1 MQLINN
7 FMTKTMILFA
17 LLLTVNK
24 SMGQSPVLS
33 LRDSFRG
40 QIPGAYYKDTEGDF
54 NKFVGVWKYQKGLK
68 SLTIVFEKKTNY
80 FNDNDNTYID
90 MLIGEYKYTDESGQ
104 ETVNT
109 LQNLSMTNLKPFQ
122 NNIAGTN
129 ILNYY
134 QPVAN
139 RKVRLAFTDPER
151 DYLNYWIVV
160 KHISGTQMGSNSS
173 LERIEIEFEGHL
185 SIVPA
190 DDSPLDLRVPE
201 RKYILY
207 KQ

>member
-1 MQLINN
+1 MQLRDYI
-7 FMTKTMILFA
+7 F
-17 LLLTVNK
+17 LTGL
-24 SMGQSPVLS
+24 SFFTFTCDGQSPVLS
-33 LRDSFRG
+33 LRDNSEG
-40 QIPGAYYKDTEGDF
+40 EISGAYYKDTEGDF
-54 NKFVGVWKYQKGLK
+54 NKFVGIWKYQEGLK
-68 SLTIVFEKKTNY
+68 SLTIVFVKKTSY
-80 FNDNDNTYID
+80 YDDNDNTFSD
-90 MLIGEYKYTDESGQ
+90 MLIGEYKYTNESGQ

-109 LQNLSMTNLKPFQ
+109 LQNLSMTNLKPYE
-122 NNIAGTN
+122 NNIAGTD
-129 ILNYY
+129 ILNYH